1 MSSLFVGNSFKHDI
15 CVGGG
20 VDDALLR
27 SVDVEQDGTRQK
39 QFDTLLR
46 STLQRFDEN

>member
-1 MSSLFVGNSFKHDI
+1 MLGIPSNMTFAW
-15 CVGGG
+15 GGG

>member
-1 MSSLFVGNSFKHDI
+1 MLGIPSNMTFA
-15 CVGGG
+15 GGG
-20 VDDALLR
+20 DDALLR

-39 QFDTLLR
+39 QFDTLFR